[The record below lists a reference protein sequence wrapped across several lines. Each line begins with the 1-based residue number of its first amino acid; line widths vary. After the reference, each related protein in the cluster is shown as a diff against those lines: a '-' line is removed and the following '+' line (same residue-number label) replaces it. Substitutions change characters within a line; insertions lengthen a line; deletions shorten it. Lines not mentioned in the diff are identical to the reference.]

1 VLGGEADCRQPK
13 DQERNGSRSSHR
25 ARLYHSRVNHP
36 TNQIRLSKVRPA
48 EERIGIA

>member
-13 DQERNGSRSSHR
+13 DQERNCSQSSHR

-36 TNQIRLSKVRPA
+36 TNWIRLFRIRPA
-48 EERIGIA
+48 EERIGTA